1 MDEIKRELEALFAY
15 VNERAKEPTID
26 LTELMSNVVY
36 NLPPQDQVTLGIT
49 VGKYVAF
56 RGDPGELNDKDL
68 LAAIKPHVE
77 PETYKELQEASKEGI
92 LQDEYCDLFRDDSDD
107 GYFEILEPVA
117 RAKGALEDMES
128 ASSFAFIE
136 YTGSGKK
143 KVVLAADYTWYSG
156 DLKDAED
163 YKSIKEFEAAH
174 VEKNELDGPHALW
187 QQ

>member
-1 MDEIKRELEALFAY
+1 MDEVKEDLDALFAF
-15 VNERAKEPTID
+15 VHEGATKPEIGATD
-26 LTELMSNVVY
+26 LMTRVCELLSSD
-36 NLPPQDQVTLGIT
+36 PDALGLTSGRFI
-49 VGKYVAF
+49 AF

-77 PETYKELQEASKEGI
+77 PETYKEFEEASKEGI

-156 DLKDAED
+156 DLKDAEV

-174 VEKNELDGPHALW
+174 AEKYELDGPHALW
-187 QQ
+187 